1 MTTVTQFYPTE
12 VKVEMSTKSFIFERG
27 GLFLI
32 HQDKKYYNSGNIK
45 LVCYTDFTVTKT
57 VETVEF
63 ENLSGNKISLP
74 LVNFNLANSNFK
86 EKAAAFLS
94 FISNEETGE
103 MLEKKQSYV
112 EEICNENLIELSLKL
127 RNKEMFEFLTNT
139 KNRTKK
145 V

>member
-32 HQDKKYYNSGNIK
+32 HNNKKYYNSGNIK

-57 VETVEF
+57 VESVEF
-63 ENLSGNKISLP
+63 ENQSGEKISLP
-74 LVNFNLANSNFK
+74 VVNFNLANSNFK
-86 EKAAAFLS
+86 EKSTAFMTL
-94 FISNEETGE
+94 ISNEETGE
-103 MLEKKQSYV
+103 MLEKKKSYV

-127 RNKEMFEFLTNT
+127 RNKEMFEFLTKT
-139 KNRTKK
+139 RNRTKK